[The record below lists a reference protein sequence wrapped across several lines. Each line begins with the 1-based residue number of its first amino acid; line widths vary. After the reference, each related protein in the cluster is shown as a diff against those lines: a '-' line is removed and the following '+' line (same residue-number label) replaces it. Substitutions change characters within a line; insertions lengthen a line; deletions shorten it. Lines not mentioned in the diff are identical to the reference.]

1 MRSFSPFYGL
11 PVSTLQE
18 RLTEVEKIEETFTL
32 VVHDGKIELQWNDDY
47 ARDVWIASRSRAD
60 KQINLMEPFIA
71 LLPSFRWVASG
82 RVMPLHPR
90 CVLGVYSR
98 MFVPSCL
105 LTTHRATFTIHD
117 QPTILLDH
125 ARQQELL
132 TAAKHGTVST
142 HPNENDRFE
151 QDWHAACAPTDPINQ
166 EGYEELREYSAFCLI
181 CVTLWAYDPCTR

>member
-71 LLPSFRWVASG
+71 LLPSFWGVGSG
-82 RVMPLHPR
+82 RVTPR
-90 CVLGVYSR
+90 VIYSSR
-98 MFVPSCL
+98 VRECPVASL

-132 TAAKHGTVST
+132 TAAKQGTVST

-151 QDWHAACAPTDPINQ
+151 QNWHAACAPTDPINQ
-166 EGYEELREYSAFCLI
+166 DGYEELREYSALCPTSM
-181 CVTLWAYDPCTR
+181 TLCAHDLDTR

>member
-71 LLPSFRWVASG
+71 LLPSFRWVGSAGSG
-82 RVMPLHPR
+82 RI
-90 CVLGVYSR
+90 G
-98 MFVPSCL
+98 SCL
-105 LTTHRATFTIHD
+105 QSCARCICSMSPSELSADNAQSNIHNPRSADHPARPRSAAGAPHRGETRDRLDPPKRERPVRAELACRLCPDRPD
-117 QPTILLDH
+117 QP
-125 ARQQELL
+125 R
-132 TAAKHGTVST
+132 
-142 HPNENDRFE
+142 
-151 QDWHAACAPTDPINQ
+151 W
-166 EGYEELREYSAFCLI
+166 LRGAS
-181 CVTLWAYDPCTR
+181 